1 MELRFS
7 APFDPNHERESFFES
22 IPSRPAVF
30 ALFPSDS
37 AGASPPYLSR
47 TRDLRRRLGRLL
59 SPRRE
64 NSRMFNLREFTRRIE
79 WQVVGSAFEAQWLNY
94 LLNKQYYPRQYRVR
108 LRLKPPALL
117 KLNLRNRFPR
127 CYPTRRLVKDGSYYY
142 GPFPSQAAAERFAA
156 EFLDFFK
163 IRRCVEHLD
172 PNPSHP
178 GCIYSQMKMCLAP
191 CFAGCTDDEYQKEVG
206 RVVEFLD
213 AQGQSLL
220 HTLAEERS
228 QASEAL
234 EFEQAAKIHAK
245 MEKVNGVLRQKSELA
260 RNLRELHALVMQK
273 GAEEKSVLFFRVRRG
288 ELRGP
293 ALLSLDENVPS
304 PLPLDQQLHN
314 LLDSLAGDSPS
325 AIATATLVP
334 SSRPAAASQ
343 NLVGAVGEAD
353 RTVGS
358 PPSVVSLQPSR
369 VGQAQE
375 PVGGRLAVPPRPN
388 YQLAPVVPAVPPWEH
403 LSLLARWYY
412 SSFREGELVM
422 LNAEQT
428 IPHTRLIRL
437 CRKILAL

>member
-7 APFDPNHERESFFES
+7 APFDPNNERESFVES

-30 ALFPSDS
+30 ALFAADS
-37 AGASPPYLSR
+37 AVASAPYLSR

-59 SPRRE
+59 SPKRE
-64 NSRMFNLREFTRRIE
+64 SSRMFNLREFTRRIE

-127 CYPTRRLVKDGSYYY
+127 CYATRRLLKDGAYYY

-163 IRRCVEHLD
+163 IRRCVEELD

-178 GCIYSQMKMCLAP
+178 GCMYSQMKMCLAP
-191 CFAGCTDDEYQKEVG
+191 CFAGCTDSEYQSEVG

-213 AQGQSLL
+213 AQGQPLL
-220 HTLAEERS
+220 RALAEERAR
-228 QASEAL
+228 ASEAL

-260 RNLRELHALVMQK
+260 RSLRELHALVMQK
-273 GAEEKSVLFFRVRRG
+273 GAEEKSVLFFRVWRG

-293 ALLSLDENVPS
+293 VLLSLDENVPS
-304 PLPLDQQLHN
+304 PVPLDQQLHH
-314 LLDSLAGDSPS
+314 LLDSLAGDSPP
-325 AIATATLVP
+325 AIAAVTLVP
-334 SSRPAAASQ
+334 SSRRVSASQ
-343 NLVGAVGEAD
+343 TLVGAVAAA
-353 RTVGS
+353 TNA
-358 PPSVVSLQPSR
+358 PLQRVPSR
-369 VGQAQE
+369 SAE
-375 PVGGRLAVPPRPN
+375 
-388 YQLAPVVPAVPPWEH
+388 VVPAVPPWEH

-437 CRKILAL
+437 CRKILAV